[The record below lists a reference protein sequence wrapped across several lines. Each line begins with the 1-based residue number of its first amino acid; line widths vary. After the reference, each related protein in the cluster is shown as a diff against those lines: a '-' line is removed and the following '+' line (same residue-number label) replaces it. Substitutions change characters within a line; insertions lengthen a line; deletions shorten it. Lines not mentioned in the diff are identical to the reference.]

1 MRRHK
6 GWLLLGIVA
15 AIAVPITVLG
25 RRNLSSSRR
34 APVAIVPEA
43 QTVPTPSVPVPS
55 AIEELSTQDIST
67 IQSVISEQL
76 AAFQSEDAETAFSY
90 ASPDIQQRFQTPQ
103 QFMSMVQATY
113 TPVYQSQSANF
124 EAIEIVQ
131 GQPVQAV
138 TLLGPAGEWVTA
150 YYQMERQTDK
160 TWRIAGCVLVPL
172 EGQTI

>member
-1 MRRHK
+1 M
-6 GWLLLGIVA
+6 
-15 AIAVPITVLG
+15 AIFPD
-25 RRNLSSSRR
+25 
-34 APVAIVPEA
+34 A
-43 QTVPTPSVPVPS
+43 QTAPAPS
-55 AIEELSTQDIST
+55 APEPSIIKELSAQDIET
-67 IQSVISEQL
+67 IQGVISEQL

-90 ASPDIQQRFQTPQ
+90 ASPDVQQRFQTPQ
-103 QFMSMVQATY
+103 QFMSMVQAAY

-124 EAIEIVQ
+124 EAIEVVQ

-150 YYQMERQTDK
+150 YYQMERQADK